1 MKAAFIEQFGGPE
14 VLKCGDLPDPVA
26 APGEVVIDVVAASVN
41 AADWK
46 FRAGQYAQ
54 NVQPKFP
61 LIPGRDFSGVI
72 SAAGN
77 GVEDLNV
84 GDAVFGVCEAGQEG
98 AYAEKIAV
106 KAAIIAKK
114 PEELSHVNA
123 AALALT
129 GLTAISAV
137 EETLKLQ
144 PGETILI
151 QGGAGGVASFAIQ
164 FAKQI
169 GARVITTTSAANRD
183 YVRDLGADKIIDY
196 NAQDFTQIVTGCDAV
211 FDTVGGDVALK
222 SFAVLKPGGR
232 AAFIAS
238 GAQAPKPNRNDVT
251 SLRPP
256 VRRARQH
263 LERIAQLFQAG
274 AIRPP
279 EIKLYRLSEAADA
292 HRLSESRH
300 FRGKLV
306 FQVR

>member
-1 MKAAFIEQFGGPE
+1 MKAAFIEEYGGPE

-26 APGEVVIDVVAASVN
+26 GPGEVVIDVVAASVN
-41 AADWK
+41 GADWK
-46 FRAGQYAQ
+46 VRVGQYKQ
-54 NVQPKFP
+54 SKFP
-61 LIPGRDFSGVI
+61 FALGRDFSGVI
-72 SAAGN
+72 SAIGE
-77 GVEDLNV
+77 GVADLKV
-84 GDAVFGVCEAGQEG
+84 GDAVFAVCEAGQEG

-106 KAAIIAKK
+106 KAAIVAKK
-114 PEELSHVNA
+114 PDGLSDVNG

-129 GLTAISAV
+129 GLTALSAI
-137 EETLKLQ
+137 EDTLKLQ

-151 QGGAGGVASFAIQ
+151 HGGAGGVASFAIQ
-164 FAKQI
+164 LAKHI
-169 GARVITTTSAANRD
+169 GARVITTASAANHE
-183 YVRDLGADKIIDY
+183 YVRGLGADEIIDY
-196 NAQDFTQIVTGCDAV
+196 NAKDFAQVATNCDAV
-211 FDTVGGDVALK
+211 FDTVGGDVAQR

-238 GAQAPKPNRNDVT
+238 GAQAPKPTRDDVT

-256 VRRARQH
+256 VGRARRH
-263 LERIAQLFQAG
+263 LERIAELFQAG

-306 FQVR
+306 FRVR

>member
-1 MKAAFIEQFGGPE
+1 MKAAFIERYGGPDL
-14 VLKCGDLPDPVA
+14 LKYGDLPDPDA
-26 APGEVVIDVVAASVN
+26 GSGEVVIDVHAASVN

-46 FRAGQYAQ
+46 VRAGQYAQ
-54 NVQPKFP
+54 ATVP
-61 LIPGRDFSGVI
+61 LIRGRDFSGVI
-72 SAAGN
+72 STVGS
-77 GVEDLNV
+77 GVADLKR
-84 GDAVFGVCEAGQEG
+84 GDAVFGVCESGQEG

-106 KAAIIAKK
+106 KAPIVAKK
-114 PEELSHVNA
+114 PDSLSHVNA

-129 GLTAISAV
+129 GLTALSAI
-137 EETLKLQ
+137 EDTLRLK

-151 QGGAGGVASFAIQ
+151 QGGAGGVAGFAIQ
-164 FAKQI
+164 LAKHI

-183 YVRDLGADKIIDY
+183 YVRGLGADEVIDY
-196 NAQDFTQIVTGCDAV
+196 NTQDFTKVAKNCDAV
-211 FDTVGGDVALK
+211 FDTVGGDVAQR

-238 GAQAPKPNRNDVT
+238 GAQAPKPNRDDVT

-256 VRRARQH
+256 VGRARRH
-263 LERIAQLFQAG
+263 LERIAELFAAG

-292 HRLSESRH
+292 HRLSQSRH